1 MARCLLSGVQVLI
14 LDEPTNH
21 LDLTS
26 IQIMERALIHFPGA
40 VVAVSHDRFFIDKVA
55 TSLLVFEGNGQTQL
69 IDGNWTTW
77 QTRIP
82 SRR

>member
-1 MARCLLSGVQVLI
+1 MI

-26 IQIMERALIHFPGA
+26 IQIMERALVNFPGA

-55 TSLLVFEGNGQTQL
+55 TTLLVFEGRGQIRL

-77 QTRIP
+77 QT
-82 SRR
+82 SLLG